1 MSFDSAQHPRAT
13 NGQFAEKAG
22 AAAEISLSESPRAVD
37 GLRPQAPEVAL
48 ADKQFPADFPADS
61 SVAEQIAWAL
71 RTDAEVTLHDNGQW
85 VTTSN
90 GLELANAWHEMRL
103 GARPEIVEVRMPGT
117 ALDAISVKDTTAADR
132 FLGASDAAWSRYRDE
147 QESLRKM
154 IPEVLAERTHQ
165 DFPDATGLVFETE
178 ILDDGRTIL
187 GYTLVSVEGPNRVE
201 MRSAPFVSGDFKK
214 LQRIENELSEYC
226 SQAAEMESDWHDA
239 ATARSNS
246 GPNTQWEV
254 KF

>member
-22 AAAEISLSESPRAVD
+22 AA
-37 GLRPQAPEVAL
+37 PEVAL
-48 ADKQFPADFPADS
+48 ADKRFPADFPTDS

-90 GLELANAWHEMRL
+90 GLELAKAWHEMRL
-103 GARPEIVEVRMPGT
+103 GARPEIVEVRMPGMAT
-117 ALDAISVKDTTAADR
+117 LDAISVNDTTATDR
-132 FLGASDAAWSRYRDE
+132 FIGASDAAWSRYREE
-147 QESLRKM
+147 QEGLRKM
-154 IPEVLAERTHQ
+154 IPGVLAERTRQ

-178 ILDDGRTIL
+178 TLDDGRAIL
-187 GYTLVSVEGPNRVE
+187 SYTLVSVEGPNRVE

-214 LQRIENELSEYC
+214 LQRIENEMSEYC
-226 SQAAEMESDWHDA
+226 SQVAEVDSDWHDA
-239 ATARSNS
+239 ATVRSNS